1 MAIEDD
7 GLEIP
12 EVGAWAKEKY
22 SLVQTYCS
30 LFTQSMKPP
39 KWHSLVYIDLFSGA
53 GYARIRETSE
63 IVATSALLSL
73 GIPNPF
79 KRYIFCDI
87 NCDNNK
93 ALQTRVKR
101 LYPSAD
107 TRFICCDVNEAVPQ
121 ILSFIPKFSKDFKV
135 LAFCFVDPFKLDNLA
150 FLTLEQLSAR
160 FMDFLVLVPTDMDAN
175 RNVAPYTSP
184 TSNVVEKFTGKKD
197 WRDRWN
203 VVYREKQFGLFIL
216 EEFSSH
222 MQELNYKPQQPQDS
236 VLIRNYQKNAPL
248 YRLAFY
254 SRHDLGKKF
263 WKETKKYNNPQTN
276 LFD

>member
-1 MAIEDD
+1 MPIEND
-7 GLEIP
+7 GLRIP

-22 SLVQTYCS
+22 ALVQTYCS

-39 KWHSLVYIDLFSGA
+39 KWQSLVYLDLFAGA

-63 IVATSALLSL
+63 IVATSALLAL
-73 GIPNPF
+73 EIPIRF
-79 KRYIFCDI
+79 SRYIFIDI
-87 NCDNNK
+87 DCDNSA

-101 LYPSAD
+101 LYPEVD
-107 TRFICCDVNEAVPQ
+107 THFLCCDVNDSVPQ
-121 ILSFIPKFSKDFKV
+121 ILSCIPRANKDFKV

-150 FLTLEQLSAR
+150 FSTIEKLSTR

-175 RNVAPYTSP
+175 RNVTPYTSP
-184 TSNVVEKFTGKKD
+184 ANSTVAKFLGKTD
-197 WRDRWN
+197 WRDKWN
-203 VVYREKQFGLFIL
+203 IVIDKQFGLFIL
-216 EEFSSH
+216 DEFSAH
-222 MQELNYKPQQPQDS
+222 MQELGYKPQQTHDS
-236 VLIRNYQKNAPL
+236 VLVRNYQKNAPL

-254 SRHDLGKKF
+254 SRHDIGKKF